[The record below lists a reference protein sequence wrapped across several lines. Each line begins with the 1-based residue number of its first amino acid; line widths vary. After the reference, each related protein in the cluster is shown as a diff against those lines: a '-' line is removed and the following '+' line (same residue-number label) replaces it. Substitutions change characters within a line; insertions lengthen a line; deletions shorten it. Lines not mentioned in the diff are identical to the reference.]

1 MPYPVGQRLKCQN
14 AVEHVIVGW
23 LVLLSLTLASL
34 RTVLCHGHHPTNHH
48 THTVM
53 ERMMAP
59 RNNKIMSESD
69 ILMEE
74 IIKSTENADGERL
87 FDADVPGKIGQ
98 PGVRRRRKRQV
109 DQDDIK
115 NALCRDKNPG
125 EFFRLVAGVAHCRD
139 VVACADHGLQAIRC
153 PPGLAFDLGKQTC
166 EWKQEVRMLMR
177 LTTALR

>member
-1 MPYPVGQRLKCQN
+1 M
-14 AVEHVIVGW
+14 
-23 LVLLSLTLASL
+23 LSLTLASL

-74 IIKSTENADGERL
+74 IIKSTENVDGERL